1 MSDSSET
8 EVWIRL
14 DKNCNGI
21 DDNGHV
27 VHTQVSIEDDDVSD
41 SSDAGE
47 SSTGMLISALRQFCG

>member
-47 SSTGMLISALRQFCG
+47 SRVTSSTYELCLFCG